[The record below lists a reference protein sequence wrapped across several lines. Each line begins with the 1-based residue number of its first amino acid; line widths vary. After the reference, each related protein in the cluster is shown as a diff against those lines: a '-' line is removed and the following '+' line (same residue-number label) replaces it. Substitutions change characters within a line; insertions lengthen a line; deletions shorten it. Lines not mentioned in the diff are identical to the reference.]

1 MKKKTKIIL
10 IVVITILHLA
20 LAISVMLASFEIVM
34 DKFDT
39 GAPLSTRERILV
51 TASQVLLSPLFYPL
65 GSGRI
70 FLINLSF
77 LGAPLILLNSLAWAW
92 AIVFLIDRLVS
103 KKRYPGKSV
112 EEKPAGLPPEV
123 QQ

>member
-10 IVVITILHLA
+10 IVVIAILHLA

-39 GAPLSTRERILV
+39 GGPLSIRERILV
-51 TASQVLLSPLFYPL
+51 TASQVLLSPFFYPL
-65 GSGRI
+65 GSGRL

-77 LGAPLILLNSLAWAW
+77 LGTPLILLNSLAWAW
-92 AIVFLIDRLVS
+92 AIVFLIDRIIS
-103 KKRYPGKSV
+103 KKKYPGKT
-112 EEKPAGLPPEV
+112 PAGESSGPLLEGH
-123 QQ
+123 

>member
-10 IVVITILHLA
+10 IVVISILHLA
-20 LAISVMLASFEIVM
+20 LAITVMLASFEIVM

-39 GAPLSTRERILV
+39 GAPLSTREQIVV

-77 LGAPLILLNSLAWAW
+77 LGPFLILLNSLAWAW
-92 AIVFLIDRLVS
+92 AIVFLIDRIIS
-103 KKRYPGKSV
+103 KKKYPGKTV
-112 EEKPAGLPPEV
+112 EGESSGPPPEG
-123 QQ
+123 Q

>member
-10 IVVITILHLA
+10 IVVIAILHLA

-39 GAPLSTRERILV
+39 GAPLTNRERVLV

-77 LGAPLILLNSLAWAW
+77 LGPFLILLNSLAWAW
-92 AIVFLIDRLVS
+92 AIVFLIDRIVC
-103 KKRYPGKSV
+103 KKRVPGKTLVANPSGQPQ
-112 EEKPAGLPPEV
+112 ER

>member
-10 IVVITILHLA
+10 IVVISILHLA
-20 LAISVMLASFEIVM
+20 LAITVMLASFEIVM

-39 GAPLSTRERILV
+39 GAPLTNQERVVV
-51 TASQVLLSPLFYPL
+51 TASQVLLSPFFYPL

-77 LGAPLILLNSLAWAW
+77 LGPALILLNSLAWAW
-92 AIVFLIDRLVS
+92 VIVFLIDRVVT
-103 KKRYPGKSV
+103 KKRYPGKMPEADLSG
-112 EEKPAGLPPEV
+112 PPPEG
-123 QQ
+123 Q

>member
-10 IVVITILHLA
+10 IVVIAILHLA
-20 LAISVMLASFEIVM
+20 LAITVMLASFEIVM

-39 GAPLSTRERILV
+39 GAPLSTREQIVV

-77 LGAPLILLNSLAWAW
+77 LGPFLILLNSLAWAW
-92 AIVFLIDRLVS
+92 AIVFLIDRIIS
-103 KKRYPGKSV
+103 KKKYPGKTV
-112 EEKPAGLPPEV
+112 EGESSGPPPEG
-123 QQ
+123 Q